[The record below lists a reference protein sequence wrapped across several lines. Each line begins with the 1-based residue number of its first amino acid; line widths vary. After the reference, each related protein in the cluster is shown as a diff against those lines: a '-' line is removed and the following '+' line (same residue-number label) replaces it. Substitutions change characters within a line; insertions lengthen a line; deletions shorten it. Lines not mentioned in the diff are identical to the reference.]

1 MAVPIWKDYFFTLP
15 DAADVATFTL
25 YADGLAIYSGR
36 AYKRPGADAIEIR
49 VNDICADWL
58 SSVLPNLDQAS
69 FEALSLPA
77 RFTLRYSYETGGGS
91 AVVGTLGPVTFL
103 PDWSYDY
110 DYDADRD
117 GMAFPVNGRIAPGMW
132 LTYTSPAAD
141 SVTATVHTSTGD
153 STVIIPIA
161 ISGDFDSDFNN
172 DFSRSARSAAAGT
185 AVVDPFAWEGV
196 EYVTI
201 GGVRYD
207 VVEDCHP
214 YALYYTNAYGGWD
227 FLLMEGASSE
237 ADGLTR
243 HTIDTDYDNRDIRNR
258 GRRNYVNEIAKR
270 WTLRTGWLSDEESS
284 RMHHLLNSADV
295 YLYDIAAGAMIP
307 VVLTNTDTPYKTY
320 KTDGMVQYTV
330 EAQLAQERTRR

>member
-1 MAVPIWKDYFFTLP
+1 MALPIWKDYFFTLP
-15 DAADVATFTL
+15 DAADVATFTI
-25 YADGLAIYSGR
+25 YADGTAIYSGR

-58 SSVLPNLDQAS
+58 SSVLPDLGQAAFSALALPS
-69 FEALSLPA
+69 FA
-77 RFTLRYSYETGGGS
+77 LRYSYDTGGGT

-110 DYDADRD
+110 GYDADRD
-117 GMAFPVNGRIAPGMW
+117 GMAFPINGRIAPGM
-132 LTYTSPAAD
+132 LVTYSFPSA
-141 SVTATVHTSTGD
+141 SSITAVIHTAGGD
-153 STVIIPIA
+153 YTVIIPIA
-161 ISGDFDSDFNN
+161 ITADFNDDFN
-172 DFSRSARSAAAGT
+172 DDFAGAARSDAGGT
-185 AVVDPFAWEGV
+185 VVINTLAWSDVLAVD
-196 EYVTI
+196 I
-201 GGVRYD
+201 GDITYNVADG
-207 VVEDCHP
+207 CHD

-258 GRRNYVNEIAKR
+258 GRRNYVNEITKR
-270 WTLRTGWLSDEESS
+270 WTLHTGWLSDEESS
-284 RMHHLLNSADV
+284 RMHHLLNSTNV
-295 YLYDIAAGAMIP
+295 YLYDIAAGDMIP
-307 VVLTNTDTPYKTY
+307 VVLTGTETPYKTY